1 MPSFLDYQEKA
12 RKRTRLFV
20 ALHLLCVA
28 AIAFLVGALALAAM
42 WLVEGGGSDSIP
54 REFVDAR
61 LGAVA
66 AVVAAVVGI
75 VLLATLYRT

>member
-42 WLVEGGGSDSIP
+42 WLVEGGADAAEIP

-61 LGAVA
+61 FGAVA
-66 AVVAAVVGI
+66 AVVVAVVGI
-75 VLLATLYRT
+75 AGIVGHTS